1 MMTFCPE
8 TKSLPTNCLLILDLP
23 PYILCFGAKSWWQ
36 YCQFLSDVGPLYL
49 CRLTYTIIL
58 PRNNQVI
65 FNTLIDGETQKTVH
79 TQIIL
84 GMFIVKCPIR
94 AKKRT
99 HRQTMKPPTEHT
111 GRLDKPSHHAASGLV
126 SSQQTVRFPKY
137 FWYSKFSEFHS
148 KLNWLT

>member
-58 PRNNQVI
+58 PGNNQVI
-65 FNTLIDGETQKTVH
+65 FSTLIDAETQKTVN
-79 TQIIL
+79 TQIL
-84 GMFIVKCPIR
+84 SGMFIVKCPIR

-111 GRLDKPSHHAASGLV
+111 GRPDKPSHHAASGLV